1 MKNTILIAIVIVLA
15 ILPLVMLSDAEFAG
29 ADGEAEEAITEIN
42 TDYSPWFSPLI
53 EPKSGE
59 VESLLFALQAAAG
72 SGIIFYGLG
81 YMVGRSKKEETA

>member
-1 MKNTILIAIVIVLA
+1 MKNIILIAIVIVLA

-42 TDYSPWFSPLI
+42 ADYRPWFSPLI